1 MKQENLISSPNNPKI
16 KNVVKLRERSSRD
29 KTKMTIVEGIREL
42 SRAQESGIYF
52 EEFYYCRELTTN
64 KKLIEECWAQ
74 SSISFELTKKVFA
87 KIAFGDRQ
95 EGVLAVV
102 RQPRYDF
109 KDLNLGKNPLLFVVE
124 RVEKPGN
131 LGAILR
137 TADSAAV
144 NGLIVCDA
152 ATDIYNPN
160 VIRSSLGTI
169 FSLKTIQATNK
180 NALEFLKEN
189 KIQVCVTAP
198 DGDINYSEVD
208 FRQPS
213 AIVLGSEDKGVSN
226 FWLSGADVKAKI
238 PMKGKADSLNVSTTA
253 AVVIFE
259 AIRQRNLAS

>member
-16 KNVVKLRERSSRD
+16 KNVVKLRERSLRD
-29 KTKMTIVEGIREL
+29 KTKMTIVEGIREI
-42 SRAQESGIYF
+42 SRAQESGVYF
-52 EEFYYCRELTTN
+52 EEFYFCPELTTN
-64 KKLIEECWAQ
+64 RKLIDECCAQ
-74 SSISFELTKKVFA
+74 SGVCFELSKKVFG
-87 KIAFGDRQ
+87 KIAFGDRH

-137 TADSAAV
+137 TCDSAGV

-169 FSLKTIQATNK
+169 FSVKTVQATNK
-180 NALEFLKEN
+180 KALEFLKEN

-198 DGDINYSEVD
+198 DGDVNYTEVD
-208 FRQPS
+208 FKKPT
-213 AIVLGSEDKGVSN
+213 AIVLGSEDKGVSS
-226 FWLSGADVKAKI
+226 FWLICADVKAKI